1 LQLNNQIHYRPGSSA
16 DLVTTVRS
24 LASLFNSDPKTD
36 LMSLFQRLQE
46 VMATTLKVPPAKI
59 TETTINEDLV
69 AWDSL
74 GHVNLMVAL
83 EQTFDI
89 FLDVEDFPLLI
100 SVPAILQ
107 YLRDH
112 GKD

>member
-1 LQLNNQIHYRPGSSA
+1 MNLFTQLQDVI
-16 DLVTTVRS
+16 
-24 LASLFNSDPKTD
+24 
-36 LMSLFQRLQE
+36 
-46 VMATTLKVPPAKI
+46 ATTLKVRPEKI
-59 TETTINEDLV
+59 TETTTNEDLA

-74 GHVNLMVAL
+74 GHVNLMMAL

-107 YLRDH
+107 YLQEHDIN
-112 GKD
+112 